1 MANCTPK
8 FICILMIINNGLNIK
23 LSEGAD
29 PPDEETWQI
38 HFRNA
43 GIVPYIL
50 KKPPRFELKLKMR
63 NRKDLDKD
71 YKEECKEDIGKSPE

>member
-8 FICILMIINNGLNIK
+8 FICILMLINNGINIK

-38 HFRNA
+38 HFRNS

-50 KKPPRFELKLKMR
+50 KKPPRFELKLKMQ

-71 YKEECKEDIGKSPE
+71 YKEKCKEDIGKSPE